1 MEFPLINKK
10 WTKNVN
16 SLDIVY
22 PNKYSGGVYCLGPLV
37 IYNIVNNLENW
48 ICNRVFLDK
57 GKISSK
63 LIGFTLQYELDYYNV
78 VKMLKS
84 SNIKLEKK
92 GREQIIFAGG
102 PCISTNHKAL
112 SKYLDFA
119 ILGDAEE
126 VLPEVLK
133 LYEKSNSKES
143 FMESISSLP
152 GVYVYGITKNPC
164 YARVTDFNKVPYPMY
179 QPFEEAL
186 GKEFVFGKTFILE
199 TERGCP
205 YKCKFCSLPQLN
217 NKTNFRSFDKIKE
230 IIDKGLEINKR
241 NNVSIYAASFIHPG
255 RIKILKYL
263 LEKKVTFTVPAVKIE
278 AINEEFLY
286 LVKAGGTKSFTIA
299 PECNEELR
307 SSLGKHYSDNRIFEI
322 IDLANKIGFEGLKF
336 YFMIGLP
343 NMQDSDL
350 EKMAELASK
359 LKSRF
364 NGKSYFSINPLVAKP
379 NTDFAGLKFDKKV
392 VSHQA
397 NLIGSLLNRQKI
409 KFKPINVSAS
419 FKEWQLANADEF
431 SLA

>member
-1 MEFPLINKK
+1 MEFPLFEKK
-10 WTKNVN
+10 WNKGINQ
-16 SLDIVY
+16 LDIVY
-22 PNKYSGGVYCLGPLV
+22 PNKYYGGVYCLGPLV
-37 IYNIVNNLENW
+37 IYNIVNKLENW

-92 GREQIIFAGG
+92 DREQIIFAGG
-102 PCISTNHKAL
+102 PCISTNPETL

-126 VLPEVLK
+126 ILPKVLE
-133 LYEKSNSKES
+133 LYENSKSKDS
-143 FMESISSLP
+143 FLEAISSMQ

-164 YARVTDFNKVPYPMY
+164 YTMVTDFNKVPYPIY
-179 QPFEEAL
+179 QPFEETL

-217 NKTNFRSFDKIKE
+217 NKTRFRSFEKIKE
-230 IIDKGLEINKR
+230 IIDKGLEINRR
-241 NNVSIYAASFIHPG
+241 NDVSIYAASFIHPD

-263 LEKKVTFTVPAVKIE
+263 LEKKISFTVPAVKIE
-278 AINEEFLY
+278 AINEEFLS

-307 SSLGKHYSDNRIFEI
+307 SSLGKYYSDKRIFEI

-343 NMQDSDL
+343 GMQDSDL

-392 VSHQA
+392 VNHQA
-397 NLIGSLLNRQKI
+397 KRIGSLLNRQKI
-409 KFKPINVSAS
+409 KFKPISVSAS
-419 FKEWQLANADEF
+419 FKEWQLANSEGF
-431 SLA
+431 S